1 MIYVYISAALF
12 ACFVCF
18 VAGFNLGCRF
28 TQSGQRAQDD
38 WLAKV
43 RRKSNVRA
51 LKRPVLERSV
61 GRQE

>member
-1 MIYVYISAALF
+1 MTVVYIAAALF

-28 TQSGQRAQDD
+28 TERGYRAQAD

-43 RRKSNVRA
+43 RRENNIVPLVSRSNRDNI
-51 LKRPVLERSV
+51 
-61 GRQE
+61 G